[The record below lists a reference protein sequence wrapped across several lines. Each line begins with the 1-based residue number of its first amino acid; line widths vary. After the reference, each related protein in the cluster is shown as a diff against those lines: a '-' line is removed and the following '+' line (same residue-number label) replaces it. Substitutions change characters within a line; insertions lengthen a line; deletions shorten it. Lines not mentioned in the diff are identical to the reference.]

1 VLERFVAP
9 HPGVREVTYHP
20 QVVGFADVRYTHG
33 TYGVDEARRVVRAIE
48 PSDGAVPIDWTSS
61 EAAALDLDALREAP
75 LEDASFEPPAAPLDA
90 RTWGQAEKDFARHV
104 RSDLP
109 LTVHRHKALKLISA
123 ADEDEAAFRVRV
135 RHAAHE
141 ARDAAREKL
150 RAAFE
155 KKASTLAERLR
166 RAEQTI
172 ERHAQ
177 AANQRRMDAA
187 IQVGSTL
194 LGSFLGRRT
203 PTASRI
209 GTALKTVNRAS
220 SGGAEVDRAKE
231 TAAAVAS
238 ELAALEADLERQLAD
253 LATGVVDEDA
263 IEALAVRP
271 KSQDVAVRAVC
282 LVWRP
287 FARDATGAWVDVA
300 RAGA

>member
-1 VLERFVAP
+1 
-9 HPGVREVTYHP
+9 
-20 QVVGFADVRYTHG
+20 
-33 TYGVDEARRVVRAIE
+33 
-48 PSDGAVPIDWTSS
+48 
-61 EAAALDLDALREAP
+61 
-75 LEDASFEPPAAPLDA
+75 
-90 RTWGQAEKDFARHV
+90 
-104 RSDLP
+104 
-109 LTVHRHKALKLISA
+109 
-123 ADEDEAAFRVRV
+123 
-135 RHAAHE
+135 
-141 ARDAAREKL
+141 
-150 RAAFE
+150 
-155 KKASTLAERLR
+155 
-166 RAEQTI
+166 
-172 ERHAQ
+172 
-177 AANQRRMDAA
+177 MDAA

>member
-1 VLERFVAP
+1 
-9 HPGVREVTYHP
+9 VRDVTYHP
-20 QVVGFADVRYTHG
+20 QVVGFADVRYTHA
-33 TYGVDEARRVVRAIE
+33 TYGVDEARRVARAVE
-48 PSDGAVPIDWTSS
+48 PGDGAVAVDWTAS
-61 EAAALDLDALREAP
+61 EAAAIDLDALGDAP
-75 LEDASFEPPAAPLDA
+75 TEGAAFEPPAAQLDA
-90 RTWGQAEKDFARHV
+90 RTWAQVEKDFARHV
-104 RSDLP
+104 RGDLP
-109 LTVHRHKALKLISA
+109 LTVHRHKGLKLISA
-123 ADEDEAAFRVRV
+123 AGEDEAAFRARV

-141 ARDAAREKL
+141 ARDAEREKL

-155 KKASTLAERLR
+155 KKAATLAERLR

-177 AANQRRMDAA
+177 TANQRRMDAA

-194 LGSFLGRRT
+194 LGSFLGRRS

-238 ELAALEADLERQLAD
+238 ELAALEADLERQLAA

-271 KSQDVAVRAVC
+271 KSTDVAVRAVC

-287 FARDATGAWVDVA
+287 YARDATGAWADVG
-300 RAGA
+300 RGGA